1 MPILEFLAAPFVLA
15 ILLVGIHA
23 YLGLHV
29 LERDVIFVDIS
40 LSQVAALGSA
50 VSLFFVQE
58 NEGTGLALTLSLTFC
73 LATSF
78 ALTLLRHFEKSV
90 SQEALIGM
98 TYALASGALILVAD
112 KLPHGSEHLKEALV
126 GNILFVTWSDVFQ
139 TFIIYSII
147 GIIHFVFR
155 RQFWRATYGQTN
167 AFWWDFLFY
176 FLFGIVITFSTK
188 HAGVL
193 VVFSILV
200 APASLAKRFFPDHR
214 NQLFRQL
221 SLAWLVGTIGL
232 GLSFILSYKLDLPSG
247 ASIVCTLTS
256 LFFISLIVRVLIKQ
270 GIRLQFFKKLLSF
283 NL

>member
-1 MPILEFLAAPFVLA
+1 MQAIEFLAAPFALA
-15 ILLVGIHA
+15 VLLVGIHA

-29 LERDVIFVDIS
+29 LAREVIFVDIS

-50 VSLFFVQE
+50 VSLFFVH
-58 NEGTGLALTLSLTFC
+58 EGDTELALALSLTFC

-78 ALTLLRHFEKSV
+78 ALALLRHYEKSV

-112 KLPHGSEHLKEALV
+112 KLPHGAEHLKEALV
-126 GNILFVTWSDVFQ
+126 GNILFVTWPQVLQ
-139 TFIIYSII
+139 TFIIYAII
-147 GIIHFVFR
+147 GVVHYIYR
-155 RQFWRATYGQTN
+155 QQFWRASKGE
-167 AFWWDFLFY
+167 AGVFWWDFLFY

-200 APASLAKRFFPDHR
+200 APAALASRFFADKK
-214 NQLFRQL
+214 NQLPLRL
-221 SLAWLVGTIGL
+221 GLAWVVGTVGL
-232 GLSFILSYKLDLPSG
+232 GLSFILSYNLDLPSG

-256 LFFISLIVRVLIKQ
+256 LFFLALLFNR
-270 GIRLQFFKKLLSF
+270 KKIHE
-283 NL
+283 